1 MARSRNSLKLSGL
14 RIRFVSKESHFGHFG
29 RNAIHPHY
37 SRRFSRHFKLSGYT
51 EARAHFKRKHM
62 YNPEAFR
69 EEDRHEIAVMIHS
82 CRLATFVTNSAN
94 GLTATH
100 LPMLFAEDEGEH
112 GVLYGHIAK
121 ANPQWK
127 ESSTEDAL
135 VIFQGPNAY
144 VTPAWYP
151 SKAETG
157 RVVPTWN
164 YVAVHAYGPA
174 EFYHDRDRL
183 LDVVTRLTDLHEAG
197 RPNRWSVSDAPVEYV
212 EGQLRGIVGIRIPIR
227 RIDAKKK
234 LSQNQPVE
242 NRAGARAGLAA
253 SSLDG
258 DRQVAKIMPE

>member
-1 MARSRNSLKLSGL
+1 
-14 RIRFVSKESHFGHFG
+14 
-29 RNAIHPHY
+29 
-37 SRRFSRHFKLSGYT
+37 
-51 EARAHFKRKHM
+51 M

-69 EEDRHEIAVMIHS
+69 EEDRLEIAAMIRS
-82 CRLATFVTNSAN
+82 CRLATFVTN
-94 GLTATH
+94 TATG
-100 LPMLFAEDEGEH
+100 LMATPVPMLFVDGEGER
-112 GVLYGHIAK
+112 GVLYGHISK

-127 ESSTEDAL
+127 ESSAEDGL

-197 RPNRWSVSDAPVEYV
+197 RPNRWSVSDAPAEYV

-227 RIDAKKK
+227 RLDAKKK
-234 LSQNQPVE
+234 LSQNQPVQ